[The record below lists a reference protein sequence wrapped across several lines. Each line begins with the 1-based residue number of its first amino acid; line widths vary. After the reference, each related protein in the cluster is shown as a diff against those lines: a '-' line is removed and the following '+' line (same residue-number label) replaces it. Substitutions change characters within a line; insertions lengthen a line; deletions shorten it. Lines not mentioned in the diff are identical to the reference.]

1 MKQSALLIPMHDLLI
16 RDPVSKRIMAKEG
29 EVKLLT
35 GSSGRYWRRRLKDGS
50 VKIGEMPKIIK
61 QEKSKYRKT
70 REE

>member
-35 GSSGRYWRRRLKDGS
+35 GPSGRYWRRRLKDGS